1 MVKLITTTIIVII
14 AIYSLDRLMLVFQCK
29 RWWENAEGSDS
40 VHFLQLWRWRWL
52 WFFYDDDDD
61 DYDGDG
67 DSGGEYFDGQSTQ
80 EAMVIDNSA
89 ELCHDLHVL
98 QMPQNNV

>member
-1 MVKLITTTIIVII
+1 MQKA
-14 AIYSLDRLMLVFQCK
+14 AIRFIFCNYEDGDGC
-29 RWWENAEGSDS
+29 D
-40 VHFLQLWRWRWL
+40 
-52 WFFYDDDDD
+52 FYDDDY